1 MRVMVLVKA
10 TAASEA
16 GVMPSRQ
23 RLIDMGRFNEALLQA
38 GVLLAAEGLQPSSA
52 GRRIR
57 FSGPERRVIDGPFTE
72 TRELIAG
79 YWLWQVSSLDEAVEW
94 ARRCP
99 EPHEGGAVIEIRP
112 VFELTDFGDGSMWSS
127 QAPTRQ

>member
-10 TAASEA
+10 TAESEA

-52 GRRIR
+52 GRRVR